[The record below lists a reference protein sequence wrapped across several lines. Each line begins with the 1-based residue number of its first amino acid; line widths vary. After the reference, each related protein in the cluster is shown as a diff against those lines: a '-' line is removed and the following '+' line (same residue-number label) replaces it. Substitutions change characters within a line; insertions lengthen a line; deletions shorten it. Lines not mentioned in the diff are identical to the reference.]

1 MSKTVIHVSDV
12 EAANDFGSVLA
23 RVRAGADVVI
33 EHDETPIAVV
43 RPAPPVRRTIAD
55 CIALMPSDSTG
66 SIDSDFASDVA
77 AAVNSHPESLT
88 PPDED

>member
-33 EHDETPIAVV
+33 EHDATPIAVV
-43 RPAPPVRRTIAD
+43 RPAVPTRRTIAD
-55 CIALMPSDSTG
+55 CIALLPRDSTG
-66 SIDSDFASDVA
+66 TVDQDFASDVA

-88 PPDED
+88 PPAWE

>member
-1 MSKTVIHVSDV
+1 MNKTVIHVSDV

-33 EHDETPIAVV
+33 EHDATPIAVV

-66 SIDSDFASDVA
+66 IIDSDFASDVD
-77 AAVNSHPESLT
+77 AAVKSHPESLT
-88 PPDED
+88 PPEWD